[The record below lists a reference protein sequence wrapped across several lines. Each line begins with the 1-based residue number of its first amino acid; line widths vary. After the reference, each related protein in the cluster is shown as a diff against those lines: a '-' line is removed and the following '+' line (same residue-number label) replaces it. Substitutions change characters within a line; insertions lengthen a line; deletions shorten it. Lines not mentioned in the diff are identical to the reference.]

1 MFDVG
6 LISILTFNNKTIV
19 FVDFLNEDASTVLIN
34 LSFLYLT
41 TSGGHCQTIYRSK
54 VLIFHDLFGAL

>member
-19 FVDFLNEDASTVLIN
+19 FVDFLNKDASTVLIN

-41 TSGGHCQTIYRSK
+41 TSGGQTIYRSK
-54 VLIFHDLFGAL
+54 VLIFHDLFGVL